1 MQTANVKPTT
11 TGSRSFR
18 CVIRMLVNYPVTRR
32 EFVLNSFLYLLV
44 LTRIFTDATSVLLL
58 MPVAIVTGS
67 SRGIGR
73 AIAQRFADDGHNV
86 IINYQNSTGKAASVV
101 DTIERET
108 DCKAVAVQADV
119 NDPDDATNLV
129 TTTIDEFGQ
138 LDHLVNN
145 AGIDQHVYTE
155 NLSPTDFDW
164 IMDVNVNGTFNV
176 TKAALA
182 HLRESA
188 VPEGPSITNIS
199 SILAYTGAPIE
210 CHYAASKAGLLGLT
224 KSHARDFAPTIRVNA
239 IAPGHVETDMTA
251 DRTPEEAEH
260 ERQQIPLDQFG
271 QPEDIADAAAYLRD
285 AGFVTGETLNV
296 NGGERMQ

>member
-1 MQTANVKPTT
+1 
-11 TGSRSFR
+11 
-18 CVIRMLVNYPVTRR
+18 
-32 EFVLNSFLYLLV
+32 
-44 LTRIFTDATSVLLL
+44 

-73 AIAQRFADDGHNV
+73 AIARRFADDGYDV
-86 IINYQNSTGKAASVV
+86 IINYRTSAETAVSVAEA
-101 DTIERET
+101 IEQKT
-108 DCKAVAVQADV
+108 ANTAIAVQADV
-119 NDPDDATNLV
+119 SDPDGANTLV
-129 TTTIDEFGQ
+129 TTTINEFGR

-145 AGIDQHVYTE
+145 AGIDQHVYT
-155 NLSPTDFDW
+155 NDLSPADFDR
-164 IMDVNVNGTFNV
+164 IMDVNVNSAFNV

-188 VPEGPSITNIS
+188 VSEGPSVTNIS
-199 SILAYTGAPIE
+199 SILAFTGAPIE

-239 IAPGHVETDMTA
+239 IAPGHIETDMTA
-251 DRTPEEAEH
+251 DRSPEEAEH
-260 ERQQIPLDQFG
+260 ERQQIPLARFG
-271 QPEDIADAAAYLRD
+271 QPPDIADAAAYLRD